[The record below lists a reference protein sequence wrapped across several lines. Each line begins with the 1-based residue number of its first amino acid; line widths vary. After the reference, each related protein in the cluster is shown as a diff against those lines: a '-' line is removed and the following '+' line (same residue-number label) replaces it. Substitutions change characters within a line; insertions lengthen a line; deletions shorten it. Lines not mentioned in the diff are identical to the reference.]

1 MRFVDHSILAIAYL
15 STISFGKP
23 LLRRDG
29 FTVQQT
35 ISKSSS
41 AANGGP
47 AELAQVYRKYHSKV
61 PARLRKAAQVAVEN
75 AASVVANPSTGDAEY
90 TSVVTI
96 GGQDVNLDF
105 DTGSS
110 DL

>member
-1 MRFVDHSILAIAYL
+1 MRFIDHSIFAIACL
-15 STISFGKP
+15 STFSFSTP
-23 LLRRDG
+23 LLKRDR
-29 FTVQQT
+29 FTIQQT
-35 ISKSSS
+35 ISKSASN
-41 AANGGP
+41 ANGGP

-61 PARLRKAAQVAVEN
+61 SARLRKAAQLAVDN
-75 AASVVANPSTGDAEY
+75 AASVTATPSTGDAEY
-90 TSVVTI
+90 TALVTI

>member
-1 MRFVDHSILAIAYL
+1 MRFVSHSILAIACL
-15 STISFGKP
+15 STLSYSTP
-23 LLRRDG
+23 LLKRGR

-41 AANGGP
+41 NANGGP

-61 PARLRKAAQVAVEN
+61 PARLRKAAQLAAEN
-75 AASVVANPSTGDAEY
+75 SASVTANPSTGDAEY
-90 TSVVTI
+90 TSVVTV

>member
-1 MRFVDHSILAIAYL
+1 MRFIGHLIFAIACL
-15 STISFGKP
+15 TAFSFSTP
-23 LLRRDG
+23 LLRRDR

-41 AANGGP
+41 NANGGP
-47 AELAQVYRKYHSKV
+47 AELAQVYRKYNSKV
-61 PARLRKAAQVAVEN
+61 PARLRKAAQSAAEN
-75 AASVVANPSTGDAEY
+75 AASVTASPSTGDSEY
-90 TSVVTI
+90 TALVTI